1 MFTGIVET
9 MGKIVSI
16 ETQGTNV
23 DFTVKSDISAS
34 LKVDQS
40 ILHNGVC
47 LTVTKQWDNKHRVTA
62 IDETLSKSNLGQLQV
77 GHSVNLEKCMSMNSL
92 LDGHIVQGH
101 VDEMAKCIRIED
113 QEGSRIFHFNISK
126 ENEGLIVN
134 RGSICLNGISL
145 TIADIAENTFYVA
158 IIPYTLEHTNFGQLQ
173 VGQYVNVEYDILGK
187 YIRRHLVLEK
197 QP

>member
-16 ETQGTNV
+16 ETRDTNV
-23 DFTVKSDISAS
+23 HFTVESEISAS

-47 LTVTKQWDNKHRVTA
+47 LTVTEQWDNKHKVTA
-62 IDETLSKSNLGQLQV
+62 INETLSKSNLAQLQI
-77 GHSVNLEKCMSMNSL
+77 GHAVNLEKCMSMNSL

-101 VDEMAKCIRIED
+101 VDEMAKCIQIDE
-113 QEGSRIFHFNISK
+113 QEGSRLFHFNVSK
-126 ENEGLIVN
+126 ENEGLIVE

-145 TIADIAENTFYVA
+145 TIAELTERTFYVA
-158 IIPYTLEHTNFGQLQ
+158 IIPYTLEHTNFGQLK
-173 VGQYVNVEYDILGK
+173 VGDYINVEYDILGK
-187 YIRRHLVLEK
+187 YIRRHLQLTP
-197 QP
+197 QS

>member
-16 ETQGTNV
+16 ETRDTNV
-23 DFTVKSDISAS
+23 HFTVESEISAS

-47 LTVTKQWDNKHRVTA
+47 LTVTEQWDNKHKVTA
-62 IDETLSKSNLGQLQV
+62 INETLSKSNLAQLQI
-77 GHSVNLEKCMSMNSL
+77 GHAVNLEKCMSMNSL

-101 VDEMAKCIRIED
+101 VDEMAKCIQIDE
-113 QEGSRIFHFNISK
+113 QEGSRLFHFNVSK
-126 ENEGLIVN
+126 ENEGLIVE

-145 TIADIAENTFYVA
+145 TIAELTDRTFYVA
-158 IIPYTLEHTNFGQLQ
+158 IIPYTLEHTNFGQLK
-173 VGQYVNVEYDILGK
+173 VGDYINVEYDILGK
-187 YIRRHLVLEK
+187 YIRRHLQLTP
-197 QP
+197 QS